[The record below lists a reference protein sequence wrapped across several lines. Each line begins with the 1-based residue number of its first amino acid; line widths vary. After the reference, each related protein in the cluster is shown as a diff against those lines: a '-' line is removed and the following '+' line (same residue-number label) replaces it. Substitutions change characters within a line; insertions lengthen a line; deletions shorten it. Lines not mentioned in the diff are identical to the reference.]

1 MITLK
6 DIGFQSKL
14 VSTPGMFG
22 GVEVILANSSTRISV
37 QNMMK
42 ENDNG
47 EAMFTISAFD
57 FKSIMKDPFDLI
69 FVDNSS
75 GASDLYFKMK
85 FSKNI
90 RMKDLGINTGK
101 YFKGVKINFN
111 TLFDIKKIFD
121 ISSIIVIVSD
131 TDAITLLK
139 SDGTMNDYGISFTG
153 KNRLPE
159 NLLGLSK
166 KFMIEAK
173 LPEDTYS
180 IRIDYCSPIS
190 ANGSDYGF
198 VKTYIFVIETPDS
211 LKEIAEYLK
220 ANEMMNPLGLR
231 KESPN
236 MIRIETPDDSM
247 NKYIEEFLASNGPNA
262 INVFNKEFLID
273 NKEDSND
280 DAN

>member
-1 MITLK
+1 M
-6 DIGFQSKL
+6 
-14 VSTPGMFG
+14 
-22 GVEVILANSSTRISV
+22 
-37 QNMMK
+37 
-42 ENDNG
+42 
-47 EAMFTISAFD
+47 
-57 FKSIMKDPFDLI
+57 
-69 FVDNSS
+69 
-75 GASDLYFKMK
+75 
-85 FSKNI
+85 
-90 RMKDLGINTGK
+90 
-101 YFKGVKINFN
+101 
-111 TLFDIKKIFD
+111 
-121 ISSIIVIVSD
+121 IVIVSD

-159 NLLGLSK
+159 DLLGLSK

-198 VKTYIFVIETPDS
+198 IKTYIFVIETPDS
-211 LKEIAEYLK
+211 LKEIADYLK

-231 KESPN
+231 KEYPN
-236 MIRIETPDDSM
+236 MIRIETPDDSL

-262 INVFNKEFLID
+262 INVFNKKFLID
-273 NKEDSND
+273 NKGDNND